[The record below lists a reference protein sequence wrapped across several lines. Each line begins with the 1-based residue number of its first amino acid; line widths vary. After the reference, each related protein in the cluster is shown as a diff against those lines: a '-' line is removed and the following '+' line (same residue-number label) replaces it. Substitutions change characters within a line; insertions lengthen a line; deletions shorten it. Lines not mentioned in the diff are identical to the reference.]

1 MKKIIFVV
9 TLAIVLFFGKNT
21 HAQVAFSTTPD
32 TINLVKPA
40 TFEFFY
46 DYVLFENNT
55 SDTLY
60 MRWKK
65 VFLEVDP
72 LPSHGGTNGWHI
84 SIQDPTQYHSSAYG
98 MDSADFYLPTIP
110 TGTTNKFI
118 LHVAPNGLAGTLH
131 GKYLFYPIDDL
142 SDTSSVILN
151 YEGIDV
157 VSTQDFLDGKI
168 EVAPNPAFDFIK
180 IKNLSASKKEMKLM
194 DVNGKIWFVDF
205 LEANS
210 SKEILTNDFPSGIYF
225 LVFAKERET
234 VIQKIIIQK

>member
-1 MKKIIFVV
+1 MKKSIFVIV
-9 TLAIVLFFGKNT
+9 LAGVLFFGKDGN
-21 HAQVAFSTTPD
+21 AQVTFSSTPD
-32 TINLVKPA
+32 TINIVKDIA
-40 TFEFFY
+40 FDFFY

-72 LPSHGGTNGWHI
+72 LAAHGGTNGWQLA
-84 SIQDPTQYHSSAYG
+84 IQDPTQYHPSVYG

-118 LHVAPNGLAGTLH
+118 LHVTSNGLVGTLYA
-131 GKYLFYPIDDL
+131 KYLFYPIDNL

-157 VSTQDFLDGKI
+157 VSTQEFSDGKI
-168 EVAPNPAFDFIK
+168 EVAPNPASDFIK
-180 IKNLSASKKEMKLM
+180 IKNLSTSRKEMKLM
-194 DVNGKIWFVDF
+194 DLNGRIWFVDF
-205 LEANS
+205 LEANTS
-210 SKEILTNDFPSGIYF
+210 REILTNNFPSGIYF
-225 LVFAKERET
+225 LVFEKNKET
-234 VIQKIIIQK
+234 VIQKIVIQ

>member
-1 MKKIIFVV
+1 MV
-9 TLAIVLFFGKNT
+9 LMMALFFGKKSY
-21 HAQVAFSTTPD
+21 AQVTFSSTPD

-72 LPSHGGTNGWHI
+72 LAAHGGTNGWEI
-84 SIQDPTQYHSSAYG
+84 SIQDPTEFYTSANQ

-110 TGTTNKFI
+110 TGQTNKFI
-118 LHVAPNGLAGTLH
+118 LHVTPNGLAGTLH
-131 GKYLFYPIDDL
+131 AKYLFYPIDNL

-151 YEGIDV
+151 YEAIDV
-157 VSTQDFLDGKI
+157 VSTQEFSDGKI
-168 EVAPNPAFDFIK
+168 EVAPNPASSFMK
-180 IKNLSASKKEMKLM
+180 IKNLSTSIKRMRLM
-194 DVNGKIWFVDF
+194 DLSGRVWWADF
-205 LEANS
+205 LQAES
-210 SKEILTNDFPSGIYF
+210 SREILTKSFPSGTYLLIF
-225 LVFAKERET
+225 EQKKET
-234 VIQKIIIQK
+234 VIQKVIIQN